1 MKSVITF
8 SLFIFICLPLQTFA
22 TSDTQDELNGKQ
34 AEVDSVFK
42 NWDSYTTPGCAVDV
56 TVEGRRHF
64 SEAYGMADL
73 EHQIP
78 NTTSTIFEAGSVSKQ
93 FTAAAVVVLKLEG
106 KLSLDDDIREYIP
119 DVPDYGETI
128 TIRHLLTHTSGLRDW
143 GSVAAISGWGRSNRT
158 HSHEHVLDIISR
170 QQELNFE
177 PGEYYSYS
185 NSGYNLAAIL
195 VDSLSEHSFAEFSD
209 EYIFEP
215 LGMNDT
221 EWRNDYT
228 RIVEGRSS
236 AYTAQSDSFSI
247 NRPIEHV
254 HGNGG
259 LLTTVSDLNTWNEAM
274 RTGRLAGQEF
284 VELMHKFGVLNN
296 GRTINY
302 ALGLREGTDNG
313 VPFINH
319 TGATSGYR
327 AFLGRYPEQELS
339 VALLCNVTNASPGNL
354 GSNVAEIFLGDEAKE
369 EENDEPVGIELTT
382 EQLNQHTG
390 LYKDPRNGDLTEL
403 IVENDTLQTENGT
416 KLTPESENEFRVGT
430 SDRHFIFQTGDHVL
444 ITVEGYEE
452 GELHEV
458 EEFNPGESELKE
470 FTGTYFSED
479 AETQIR
485 IEKEE
490 DKLILKRRPDNEFE
504 LEAAYTDAFSGNFGK
519 LRFRRDE
526 NGEINKFLYGRGR
539 VYSMPFELVDR

>member
-1 MKSVITF
+1 MKSTLTT
-8 SLFIFICLPLQTFA
+8 SLLIFLFLPAQVLA
-22 TSDTQDELNGKQ
+22 TSNIQDNLTGKQ
-34 AEVDSVFK
+34 AEVDTVFK
-42 NWDSYTTPGCAVDV
+42 EWDSYKTPGCAVDV

-78 NTTSTIFEAGSVSKQ
+78 NTTSTLFEAGSVSKQ
-93 FTAAAVVVLKLEG
+93 FTAAAVVLLKLEG
-106 KLSLDDDIREYIP
+106 KISLDDDVREYIP
-119 DVPDYGETI
+119 DVPDYGDTI

-158 HSHEHVLDIISR
+158 HSHKHVLDIISR

-177 PGEYYSYS
+177 PGKYYSYS

-221 EWRNDYT
+221 EWRDDYT

-274 RTGRLAGQEF
+274 RTGRLAGQHF
-284 VELMHKFGVLNN
+284 VDLMHEFGVLDN
-296 GRTINY
+296 GRTLDY

-327 AFLGRYPEQELS
+327 AFLGRYPEQDLS
-339 VALLCNVTNASPGNL
+339 VAILCNVTNASPGNL
-354 GSNVAEIFLGDEAKE
+354 GSDVAKIFLGDAVDDTE
-369 EENDEPVGIELTT
+369 DEPVGIDLSAD
-382 EQLNQHTG
+382 QLNQYTG
-390 LYKDPRNGDLTEL
+390 LYKDPKNGSLTKL
-403 IVENDTLQTENGT
+403 KVENDTLQTENDT
-416 KLTPESENEFRVGT
+416 KLTPKTENKFRVGT
-430 SDRHFIFQTGDHVL
+430 SDRHFMFLSEGDIQ
-444 ITVEGYEE
+444 ITVENYEE
-452 GELHEV
+452 GKLYNV
-458 EEFNPGESELKE
+458 EDFDPSESELEE
-470 FTGTYFSED
+470 FTGTYYSED
-479 AETQIR
+479 SETR
-485 IEKEE
+485 VKVETKG
-490 DKLILKRRPDNEFE
+490 DKLIVNRRPEDEYE
-504 LEAAYTDAFSGNFGK
+504 LDPAYIDAFSSDFGK

-526 NGEINKFLYGRGR
+526 NGEINKFLYGTGR
-539 VYSMPFELVDR
+539 VYSMPFELVSR